1 MLASAMHRTQGSCQ
15 YAMCMLPTVLGHSAL
30 FWERD
35 KKKTK
40 QGNTPSTPNP
50 QFVRSLVLYQHCFCA
65 ESLATDPLRIFSA
78 LQV

>member
-1 MLASAMHRTQGSCQ
+1 MLASAMNRTQGSCQ
-15 YAMCMLPTVLGHSAL
+15 YAMCTFPTMPGLSDL
-30 FWERD
+30 FRERD

-40 QGNTPSTPNP
+40 QDTTPSTPNP

-65 ESLATDPLRIFSA
+65 DSLATDPRRIFSA